1 MSFGRLPK
9 GLNQGG
15 YIMKV
20 VIVGDGK
27 VGGTIA
33 RQLSGEGHD
42 IIVIDNNTKVLNN
55 ASNTMDIMSVEGNG
69 ASMVVQKRAGVPDAD
84 LLIAA
89 TSLDEVNMLSCL
101 VGKKLGVNNT
111 IARVRNPEYYEQIRE
126 LKDEL
131 GLSMA
136 VNPELA
142 AANEISRLL
151 RFPSALKIELFARGR
166 VELVEIKIA
175 PHSVLDGMPLWA
187 IYKEFQVKVLIC
199 AVQRGGEVFIPSGD
213 FVLQA
218 GDKINLTAPH
228 MEIAKF
234 FRTIGIFRTG
244 VKSVMILGGGRLA
257 YYLAK
262 DLLAMHVR
270 VKIIEMDYGRCEY
283 LCEMLPGAVMIQ
295 GDGTDKELLTEE
307 GLEKT
312 DALVCLTGMDEENI
326 VVALYGK
333 ARKVSKVIAKINRIS
348 FDEILDNLDIDG
360 FISPKSIAANN
371 IVRYVR
377 AMQNSAGSSNVE
389 ALHKLVNEQ
398 VEALEFKVK
407 ETSPAIGIPLKDLK
421 TKPGVLVATIIRGN
435 RIIIPGGNDSIEA
448 GDSVIIITTSKKLMD
463 LKDILKTH

>member
-1 MSFGRLPK
+1 
-9 GLNQGG
+9 
-15 YIMKV
+15 MKV

-42 IIVIDNNTKVLNN
+42 IIVIDSNSKVLNN
-55 ASNTMDIMSVEGNG
+55 AANTMDIISVEGNG
-69 ASMVVQKRAGVPDAD
+69 ASMAVQKRAGVPDAD

-89 TSLDEVNMLSCL
+89 TSLDEVNMLACL
-101 VGKKLGVNNT
+101 VGRKLGVTNT
-111 IARVRNPEYYEQIRE
+111 IARVRNPEYYEQIKE

-142 AANEISRLL
+142 AATEISRLL

-187 IYKEFQVKVLIC
+187 IYKEFQVKVLVC

-228 MEIAKF
+228 IEITKF

-244 VKSVMILGGGRLA
+244 VRSVMILGGGKVA

-262 DLLAMHVR
+262 ELLALHVR
-270 VKIIEMDYGRCEY
+270 VKIIEMDLERCEE
-283 LCEMLPGAVMIQ
+283 LCERLPEAVIIH
-295 GDGTDKELLTEE
+295 GDGTDKELLHEE

-326 VVALYGK
+326 VVSLYAK
-333 ARKVSKVIAKINRIS
+333 AVKVSKVIAKINRIS
-348 FDEILDNLDIDG
+348 FDEILDKLDIDG
-360 FISPKSIAANN
+360 FISPKTIAASN

-377 AMQNSAGSSNVE
+377 AMQNSVGSSNVE
-389 ALHKLVNEQ
+389 TLHKLINEQ
-398 VEALEFKVK
+398 VEALEFKVREK
-407 ETSPAIGIPLKDLK
+407 SPVVGIPLKNLE
-421 TKPGVLVATIIRGN
+421 TKNELLVATIIRGN
-435 RIIIPGGNDSIEA
+435 RIIIPGGNDSIEI
-448 GDSVIIITTSKKLMD
+448 GDSVIVVTTNKHLMD
-463 LKDILKTH
+463 LKDILK

>member
-1 MSFGRLPK
+1 
-9 GLNQGG
+9 
-15 YIMKV
+15 MKV

-27 VGGTIA
+27 VGSTIA
-33 RQLSGEGHD
+33 SQLSGEGHD
-42 IIVIDNNTKVLNN
+42 IIVIDNNTKVLNT
-55 ASNTMDIMSVEGNG
+55 ASQTMDIMSVEGNG
-69 ASMVVQKRAGVPDAD
+69 ASMAVQKRAGVPDAD

-101 VGKKLGVNNT
+101 VGKKVGVKNT

-126 LKDEL
+126 LKEEL

-142 AANEISRLL
+142 AAMEISRLL
-151 RFPSALKIELFARGR
+151 RFPSALKIEMFARGR

-175 PHSVLDGMPLWA
+175 HGSVLDGMPLWA

-213 FVLQA
+213 FVLQE

-228 MEIAKF
+228 MEITKF

-244 VKSVMILGGGRLA
+244 VKSVMIIGGGRLA

-270 VKIIEMDYGRCEY
+270 VKIIEMDYNRCEY
-283 LCEMLPGAVMIQ
+283 LCEMLPEAVIIH
-295 GDGTDKELLTEE
+295 GDGTDKDLLTEE
-307 GLEKT
+307 GLDKT

-348 FDEILDNLDIDG
+348 FNEILDNLDIDG
-360 FISPKSIAANN
+360 FISPKTIAANN

-389 ALHKLVNEQ
+389 ALHRLVNGQ

-407 ETSPAIGIPLKDLK
+407 KASPVVGIPLKDLK
-421 TKPGVLVATIIRGN
+421 TRSGVLVATIIRGN
-435 RIIIPGGNDSIEA
+435 RIIIPGGNDAIEE
-448 GDSVIIITTSKKLMD
+448 GDSVIIVTTHKHLMD
-463 LKDILKTH
+463 LKDILK

>member
-1 MSFGRLPK
+1 
-9 GLNQGG
+9 
-15 YIMKV
+15 MKV

-55 ASNTMDIMSVEGNG
+55 ASQTMDIMSVEGNG
-69 ASMVVQKRAGVPDAD
+69 ASMAVQRRAGVPDAD

-101 VGKKLGVNNT
+101 VAKKVGVNNT

-142 AANEISRLL
+142 AATEISRLL

-199 AVQRGGEVFIPSGD
+199 AVQRGDEVFIPSGD

-228 MEIAKF
+228 MEITKF

-270 VKIIEMDYGRCEY
+270 VKIIEMDYARCEY
-283 LCEMLPGAVMIQ
+283 LCEMLPEAVIIH
-295 GDGTDKELLTEE
+295 GDGTDKELLQEE

-348 FDEILDNLDIDG
+348 FDEILDKLDIDG
-360 FISPKSIAANN
+360 FISPKTIAASN

-389 ALHKLVNEQ
+389 TLHRVVNER
-398 VEALEFKVK
+398 VEALEFKVHEK
-407 ETSPAIGIPLKDLK
+407 SPVVGIPLKNMK
-421 TKPGVLVATIIRGN
+421 TKSGVLVATIIRGN
-435 RIIIPGGNDSIEA
+435 RIIIPGGNDTIEI
-448 GDSVIIITTSKKLMD
+448 GDSVIIVTMTKLMD
-463 LKDILKTH
+463 LKDILDKR

>member
-1 MSFGRLPK
+1 
-9 GLNQGG
+9 
-15 YIMKV
+15 MKV

-27 VGGTIA
+27 VGSTIA

-42 IIVIDNNTKVLNN
+42 IIVIDNNTKVLDT
-55 ASNTMDIMSVEGNG
+55 ASQTMDIMSVEGNG
-69 ASMVVQKRAGVPDAD
+69 ASMAVQKRAGVPEAD

-101 VGKKLGVNNT
+101 VGKKVGVKNT

-126 LKDEL
+126 LKEEL

-142 AANEISRLL
+142 AAMEISRLL
-151 RFPSALKIELFARGR
+151 RFPSALKIEMFARGR

-175 PHSVLDGMPLWA
+175 HGSVLDGMPLWA

-213 FVLQA
+213 FVLQE

-228 MEIAKF
+228 MEITKF

-262 DLLAMHVR
+262 DLISMHVR
-270 VKIIEMDYGRCEY
+270 VKIIEMDYNRCEY
-283 LCEMLPGAVMIQ
+283 LCEMLPEAVIIH
-295 GDGTDKELLTEE
+295 GDGTDKDLLMEE
-307 GLEKT
+307 GLDKT

-348 FDEILDNLDIDG
+348 FNEILDNLDIDG
-360 FISPKSIAANN
+360 FISPKTIAANN

-389 ALHKLVNEQ
+389 ALHRLVNGQ

-407 ETSPAIGIPLKDLK
+407 KASPVVGIPLKDLK
-421 TKPGVLVATIIRGN
+421 TRSGVLVATIIRGN
-435 RIIIPGGNDSIEA
+435 RIIIPGGNDAIEE
-448 GDSVIIITTSKKLMD
+448 GDSVIIVTTHKHLMD
-463 LKDILKTH
+463 LKDILK

>member
-1 MSFGRLPK
+1 
-9 GLNQGG
+9 
-15 YIMKV
+15 
-20 VIVGDGK
+20 
-27 VGGTIA
+27 
-33 RQLSGEGHD
+33 
-42 IIVIDNNTKVLNN
+42 
-55 ASNTMDIMSVEGNG
+55 
-69 ASMVVQKRAGVPDAD
+69 
-84 LLIAA
+84 
-89 TSLDEVNMLSCL
+89 
-101 VGKKLGVNNT
+101 
-111 IARVRNPEYYEQIRE
+111 
-126 LKDEL
+126 
-131 GLSMA
+131 
-136 VNPELA
+136 
-142 AANEISRLL
+142 
-151 RFPSALKIELFARGR
+151 
-166 VELVEIKIA
+166 
-175 PHSVLDGMPLWA
+175 
-187 IYKEFQVKVLIC
+187 
-199 AVQRGGEVFIPSGD
+199 
-213 FVLQA
+213 
-218 GDKINLTAPH
+218 
-228 MEIAKF
+228 
-234 FRTIGIFRTG
+234 
-244 VKSVMILGGGRLA
+244 MILGGGRLA

-270 VKIIEMDYGRCEY
+270 VKIIEMDYERCEY
-283 LCEMLPGAVMIQ
+283 LCEMLPDAVIIH

-448 GDSVIIITTSKKLMD
+448 GDSVIIVTTSKKLMD
-463 LKDILKTH
+463 LKDILK

>member
-1 MSFGRLPK
+1 VSFGHLPE
-9 GLNQGG
+9 GMTQGG

-27 VGGTIA
+27 VGSTIA
-33 RQLSGEGHD
+33 SQLSGEGHD
-42 IIVIDNNTKVLNN
+42 IIVIDNNTKVLNT
-55 ASNTMDIMSVEGNG
+55 ASQTMDIMSVEGNG
-69 ASMVVQKRAGVPDAD
+69 ASMAVQKRAGVPDAD

-101 VGKKLGVNNT
+101 VGKKVGVKNT

-126 LKDEL
+126 LKEEL

-142 AANEISRLL
+142 AAMEISRLL
-151 RFPSALKIELFARGR
+151 RFPSALKIEMFARGR

-175 PHSVLDGMPLWA
+175 HGSVLDGMPLWA

-213 FVLQA
+213 FVLQE

-228 MEIAKF
+228 MEITKF

-244 VKSVMILGGGRLA
+244 VKSVMIIGGGRLA

-270 VKIIEMDYGRCEY
+270 VKIIEMDYNRCEY
-283 LCEMLPGAVMIQ
+283 LCEMLPEAVIIH
-295 GDGTDKELLTEE
+295 GDGTDKDLLTEE
-307 GLEKT
+307 GLDKT

-348 FDEILDNLDIDG
+348 FNEILDNLDIDG
-360 FISPKSIAANN
+360 FISPKTIAASN

-389 ALHKLVNEQ
+389 ALHRLVNGQ

-407 ETSPAIGIPLKDLK
+407 KNSPVVGVPLKDLK
-421 TKPGVLVATIIRGN
+421 TRSGVLVATIIRGN
-435 RIIIPGGNDSIEA
+435 RIIIPGGNDAIEE
-448 GDSVIIITTSKKLMD
+448 GDSVIIVTIHKQLTD
-463 LKDILKTH
+463 LKDILK

>member
-1 MSFGRLPK
+1 
-9 GLNQGG
+9 
-15 YIMKV
+15 MKV

-42 IIVIDNNTKVLNN
+42 IIVIDNNIKVLNN
-55 ASNTMDIMSVEGNG
+55 ASQTMDIMSVEGNG
-69 ASMVVQKRAGVPDAD
+69 ASMAVQRRAGVPDAD

-101 VGKKLGVNNT
+101 VGKKVGVANT
-111 IARVRNPEYYEQIRE
+111 IARVRNPEYYEQIKE

-142 AANEISRLL
+142 AAIEISRLL

-166 VELVEIKIA
+166 GELVEIKIA

-199 AVQRGGEVFIPSGD
+199 AVQRGDEVFIPSGD

-228 MEIAKF
+228 MEITKF

-270 VKIIEMDYGRCEY
+270 VKIIEMDYERCEY
-283 LCEMLPGAVMIQ
+283 LCEMLPEAVIIH
-295 GDGTDKELLTEE
+295 GDGTDKELLQEE

-333 ARKVSKVIAKINRIS
+333 AKKISKVIAKINRIS

-360 FISPKSIAANN
+360 FISPKTIAANN

-377 AMQNSAGSSNVE
+377 SMQNSAGSSNVE
-389 ALHKLVNEQ
+389 TLHRLVNER
-398 VEALEFKVK
+398 VEALEFKVNEK
-407 ETSPAIGIPLKDLK
+407 SPVVGIPLKNMK
-421 TKPGVLVATIIRGN
+421 TKSGVLVATIIRGS
-435 RIIIPGGNDSIEA
+435 RIIIPGGNDTIEI
-448 GDSVIIITTSKKLMD
+448 GDSVIIVTMTKLMD
-463 LKDILKTH
+463 LKDILVKH